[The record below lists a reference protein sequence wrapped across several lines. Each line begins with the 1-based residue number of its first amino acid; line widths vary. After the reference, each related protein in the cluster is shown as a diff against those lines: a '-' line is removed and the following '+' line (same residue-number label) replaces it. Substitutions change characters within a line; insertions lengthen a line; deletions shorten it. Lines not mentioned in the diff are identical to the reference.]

1 MDGSKTVTAGF
12 SQLYTLSVAKTGDG
26 GGTVTGSG
34 IHCGAD
40 CTETYPPGTTV
51 TLTATASAGSQFTG
65 WTGAGCSGTG
75 TCTVTMDGSKTV
87 TAGFTLLYT
96 LTVNR
101 TGAGVGTVTG
111 PGINCGADCTE
122 TYLSGTTV
130 TLTATPDAGSQFTGW
145 TGACTGTG
153 TCTVTMTEA
162 WQVNA
167 KFALL

>member
-1 MDGSKTVTAGF
+1 MDGSKTVTA
-12 SQLYTLSVAKTGDG
+12 
-26 GGTVTGSG
+26 
-34 IHCGAD
+34 
-40 CTETYPPGTTV
+40 
-51 TLTATASAGSQFTG
+51 QFTQ
-65 WTGAGCSGTG
+65 
-75 TCTVTMDGSKTV
+75 
-87 TAGFTLLYT
+87 LYT

-111 PGINCGADCTE
+111 PGIDCGSDCTE

-130 TLTATPDAGSQFTGW
+130 TLTATPDAGSVFSGW

-167 KFALL
+167 KFGVL